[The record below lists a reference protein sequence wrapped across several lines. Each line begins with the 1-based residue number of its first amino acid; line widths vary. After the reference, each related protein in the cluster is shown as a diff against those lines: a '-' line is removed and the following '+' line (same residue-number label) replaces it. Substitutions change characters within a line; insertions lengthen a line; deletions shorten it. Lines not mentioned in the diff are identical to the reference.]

1 MNTLTAWTKTAGDP
15 TLLGWATT
23 VGYALAVVL
32 CLRATLVRK
41 CAGAGESVVWRMS
54 AWVLI
59 FLGVNKQLDLQ
70 TLLITIGR
78 ATAQTGGWYDDRR
91 VVQKLFVGV
100 LALAL
105 IGLVSLA
112 VSRHGFFLRNHRLM
126 AVGLGLVLI
135 YALLRAAEINH
146 LELNLSSKPADQPWL
161 WIIEVTGITLCILGA
176 VRGCRASVPSHP
188 GVPTDAIR

>member
-1 MNTLTAWTKTAGDP
+1 M
-15 TLLGWATT
+15 
-23 VGYALAVVL
+23 L
-32 CLRATLVRK
+32 CIRATLVRK
-41 CAGAGESVVWRMS
+41 YAGTGEFAFWRAFAGLLV
-54 AWVLI
+54 
-59 FLGVNKQLDLQ
+59 FLGVNKQLDFQ
-70 TLLITIGR
+70 TLLIVIGR
-78 ATAQTGGWYDDRR
+78 AAAHAEGWYDNRR

-100 LALAL
+100 LILAL

-161 WIIEVTGITLCILGA
+161 WIIEVTGITLCIA
-176 VRGCRASVPSHP
+176 VAMRGCRALVPSHP
-188 GVPTDAIR
+188 GGPTDAGH